1 MCEIIFCLYYNSYDL
16 EVTWLIS
23 LTDHKITQLG
33 MVKAVNQKDNF
44 WKLYSFH
51 NGWYLNMNIWETIIN
66 SLHINLLP
74 CVQNLLLETS
84 YNKKVYQL
92 FFKCIYLMY
101 HLLTKSTL
109 PLYVHNNGYKKGKTS
124 FSWGHV

>member
-1 MCEIIFCLYYNSYDL
+1 
-16 EVTWLIS
+16 
-23 LTDHKITQLG
+23 
-33 MVKAVNQKDNF
+33 MVKAVNQKDNL

-84 YNKKVYQL
+84 YNKEVYQL
-92 FFKCIYLMY
+92 FLKM
-101 HLLTKSTL
+101 HLFDAPFINKINT
-109 PLYVHNNGYKKGKTS
+109 PLVCP
-124 FSWGHV
+124 